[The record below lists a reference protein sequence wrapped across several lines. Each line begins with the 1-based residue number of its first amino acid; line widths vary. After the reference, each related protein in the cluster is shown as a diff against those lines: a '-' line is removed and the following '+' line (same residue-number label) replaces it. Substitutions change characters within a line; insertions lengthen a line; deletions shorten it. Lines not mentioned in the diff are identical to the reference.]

1 MSGERTEC
9 PGDVCNA
16 GFCSKGCH
24 TRRCTIKGCHKNT
37 KGENE
42 LCYIEGN
49 NCDEGL
55 ECRKQDDGCDNGI
68 GRCVKYGESECI

>member
-1 MSGERTEC
+1 M
-9 PGDVCNA
+9 A
-16 GFCSKGCH
+16 
-24 TRRCTIKGCHKNT
+24 CHKNT

-55 ECRKQDDGCDNGI
+55 ECMKQDDGCDNGI
-68 GRCVKYGESECI
+68 GRCVKYGE